1 MLKGLSQ
8 EVERLGQHPDLAD
21 DFAGRQVA
29 DEPHLAGQAERAGHR
44 AADLRRD
51 AEGHAPA
58 CRG

>member
-1 MLKGLSQ
+1 MLNGAIEQ
-8 EVERLGQHPDLAD
+8 AGRRREHADLAGD
-21 DFAGRQVA
+21 LAGGQVA
-29 DEPHLAGQAERAGHR
+29 DQPHLAGQAERAAHR